1 MIDLSV
7 ESARS
12 AYKKEEVQ
20 AILKNEEVDVVIS
33 LPIFG
38 NEASYYLAHKK
49 NASLVLFM
57 TAPYG
62 FPHINWAMGD
72 SVNPSFMPSPVTGF
86 SQHMNFVERFLNTCA
101 TAIFVLM
108 RQFNSLPKIQAMLE
122 EVFPGE
128 EIPPMD
134 ELINNAA
141 LYINHGTPFTGD
153 GLRPVMPNT
162 IMAGLMTCNEAKPL
176 PKDLKDF
183 VENSEHGVIFLSF
196 GSVVRASKMPEEKR
210 KAILAVFSKL
220 KQRVIWKWE
229 AAMEDAPSNVMVS
242 SWLPQT
248 SLLAHPNVK
257 LFITHGGAGSIQ
269 ETICHKT
276 PIIGVP
282 IFGDQPVN
290 VKEAVNQH
298 IGVQLNWHGMTEDT
312 LESAIHQV
320 LDDPSYQTSISKLSD
335 LIMDQPQHPL
345 DRAIWW
351 LEYLLRH
358 PHNPDMKPVT
368 HELYWFQYFLL
379 DVMAT
384 ILFILVIIVLL
395 IVKICSC
402 CCNIFRKKSKT
413 D

>member
-1 MIDLSV
+1 MIELSV

-20 AILKNEEVDVVIS
+20 AILKNQEIDVVIS

-72 SVNPSFMPSPVTGF
+72 TVNPSYMPSPITGF
-86 SQHMNFVERFLNTCA
+86 SQHMNFIERFINTCA
-101 TAIFVLM
+101 TAAFVLM
-108 RQFNSLPKIQAMLE
+108 RQFNSLPKTQAMLE
-122 EVFPGE
+122 EVFPKE
-128 EIPPMD
+128 EIPLLD
-134 ELINNAA
+134 ELINNVA

-153 GLRPVMPNT
+153 GLRPVMPKT

-176 PKDLKDF
+176 SKELKDF

-196 GSVVRASKMPEEKR
+196 GSVVKASKMPEAKR

-229 AAMEDAPSNVMVS
+229 TAMEDAPSNVMVS

-298 IGVQLNWHGMTEDT
+298 IGVHLNWHEMSEAA
-312 LESAIHQV
+312 LESAIHKV
-320 LDDPSYQTSISKLSD
+320 LDDPSYHASVSKLSN
-335 LIMDQPQHPL
+335 LIMDQPLHPL
-345 DRAIWW
+345 DRAVWW

-368 HELYWFQYFLL
+368 HQLNWLQYFLL
-379 DVMAT
+379 DVIAAILLILT
-384 ILFILVIIVLL
+384 IIFLL
-395 IVKICSC
+395 IVKIISC
-402 CCNIFRKKSKT
+402 LYNFCRKKNKI